1 MRSTARVRFL
11 HLFAICLSLLQAA
24 VATDKRSSDL
34 PHSQSSSHWNDNQ
47 KRLNVLLLSTQA
59 SGTMAVPLALG
70 EELVQRGHNV
80 TLCMSGDKYQAAAE
94 KKGLRYKSNG
104 PSHDFGQY
112 GKAAMDDIGVITNWK
127 MILATREGS
136 RKEVE
141 NFLKLFKEGQL
152 DTKWD
157 IIIVVEL
164 LGALLPCLSELLQV
178 PVILLH
184 NTPQLYPHTYPSW
197 PWSSYGLTANTD
209 YMTFGS
215 RLAYAIEMALA
226 TQLTSYIFNT
236 IAADTVE
243 NMCPGQANTNLFAAF
258 STTIPD
264 IVPTVIGVEI
274 SRTVSPLSQ
283 YVGPILTDN
292 PEPCEG
298 ELETWLNS
306 KADNSV
312 IYISMG
318 SITGVKKKMADAFI
332 GGIKKTNY
340 SILWAL
346 RKIEEFQLNVEP
358 ERLYTDKWLPQL
370 AILRHRAIG
379 LAIMHGGAN
388 GLHESLHSGVPL
400 IIPSGMIEQRG
411 NAGRVHHH
419 RLGIHLDRDRLTAE
433 QIYQS
438 ISEIDSGDYRQNVAK
453 IQKVFRQAGGAKR
466 AADLVEFYSEVG
478 YDHLIPAY
486 AKYQWS
492 WVQYYNA
499 DVYALLL
506 MIVLLIVY
514 VDYRILKCICSKC
527 CLSRKQKLE

>member
-1 MRSTARVRFL
+1 MTRPATVGL
-11 HLFAICLSLLQAA
+11 LAICLLHTA
-24 VATDKRSSDL
+24 VATTEGKVN
-34 PHSQSSSHWNDNQ
+34 SHWNDNQ
-47 KRLNVLLLSTQA
+47 RQLNVLLLTIQG
-59 SGTMAVPLALG
+59 SGHTAIPLTLG

-104 PSHDFGQY
+104 PSHDLGQLVQSMMTE
-112 GKAAMDDIGVITNWK
+112 GKTNLTTAILVGMGLKEGFKRETESYLK
-127 MILATREGS
+127 M
-136 RKEVE
+136 
-141 NFLKLFKEGQL
+141 FKEGQL

-157 IIIVVEL
+157 VIIATDTIA
-164 LGALLPCLSELLQV
+164 ALLTCLSELLQV
-178 PVILLH
+178 PVIMLH
-184 NTPQLYPHTYPSW
+184 SALQNYPHTFPSW
-197 PWSSYGLTANTD
+197 PWSHIQQAANTD
-209 YMTFGS
+209 YMTFWN
-215 RLAYAIEMALA
+215 RLTYAIGSLLS
-226 TQLTSYIFNT
+226 TRLTSYVMNSVGTDKI
-236 IAADTVE
+236 E
-243 NMCPGQANTNLFAAF
+243 NLCPGQANTDLFAAF
-258 STTIPD
+258 GTRIPD
-264 IVPTVIGVEI
+264 IVPTVIGVEF
-274 SRTVSPLSQ
+274 SRTISPLSH
-283 YVGPILTDN
+283 YVGPILTSN

-318 SITGVKKKMADAFI
+318 SLTSVKKEIADAFI
-332 GGIKKTNY
+332 EGIKKTSY
-340 SILWAL
+340 SILWAI
-346 RKIEEFQLNVEP
+346 RKTEEFQFDIEP

-370 AILRHRAIG
+370 AILRHRAVG

-400 IIPSGMIEQRG
+400 ILVPGMIEQAG

-419 RLGIHLDRDRLTAE
+419 RLGIHLNRDELTAE
-433 QIYQS
+433 QVYQS
-438 ISEIDSGDYRQNVAK
+438 ILEIDSGDYRQNVAK
-453 IQKVFRQAGGAKR
+453 IQKVFRQAGGANR

-514 VDYRILKCICSKC
+514 VDYRILKCVYSRCCS
-527 CLSRKQKLE
+527 SAQKEKTD